1 MNRNIQKIIR
11 FIYSEFLN
19 LSEKKERE
27 GERERKREKK
37 KKEMKLK
44 IKAINKQSMDRLIW
58 LNDIYTNQIQ
68 LI

>member
-1 MNRNIQKIIR
+1 MNWIEIFKRLLDLFIQN
-11 FIYSEFLN
+11 FLIYLRRE
-19 LSEKKERE
+19 KERE
-27 GERERKREKK
+27 KERKEE